1 MRKNFNY
8 FYFLIVL
15 LIYAVINVVLFIFI
29 NKAKL
34 ENPEFWLAWSFSTCG
49 NIAFDLVYF
58 IYIKVKGINIA
69 SKPSL
74 LLTISGINFV
84 LLIVNL
90 VFALSGVNA
99 LTILI
104 TDSVLGFIAI
114 AITVYLF
121 HTNKEI
127 EELPE

>member
-8 FYFLIVL
+8 LYFSILL
-15 LIYAVINVVLFIFI
+15 LIYAVINVVLFIFVD
-29 NKAKL
+29 KVKL
-34 ENPEFWLAWSFSTCG
+34 ENPDFWLAWSFSTCG

-58 IYIKVKGINIA
+58 IYVKVKRVNIA
-69 SKPSL
+69 SKPSF
-74 LLTISGINFV
+74 LLTLTGINFV

-99 LTILI
+99 LTIII

-114 AITVYLF
+114 SITVYLIYS
-121 HTNKEI
+121 NKEI

>member
-8 FYFLIVL
+8 FYFSILI
-15 LIYAVINVVLFIFI
+15 LIYAVINVVLFIFVD
-29 NKAKL
+29 KVKL
-34 ENPEFWLAWSFSTCG
+34 ENPDFWLAWSFSTCG
-49 NIAFDLVYF
+49 SIAFDLVYF
-58 IYIKVKGINIA
+58 IYIKVKRMNIA
-69 SKPSL
+69 SKPSF
-74 LLTISGINFV
+74 LLTLTGINFV

-99 LTILI
+99 LTIII

-114 AITVYLF
+114 SITVYLIYS
-121 HTNKEI
+121 NKEI